1 MPIWQQDEIKIHYE
15 TFGEGFPVLLF
26 APGGMHSTIDVWNR
40 MPWNPIEVL
49 SAHFRVIAMDQR
61 NSGDSAAPI
70 SGSDGWATYAAD
82 HLALLDGL
90 GIDRCHVLGC
100 CIGGPYA
107 LGLIE
112 ADAERVAGVVLLQ
125 PIGHSDENRDAFYA
139 MFDAWAEDLRP
150 GRPEVSEQDWK
161 AFRGNMYDGDF
172 LFNVSRDFVR
182 GVDNPMLILMG
193 DDLYHPQA
201 ISREVAELAPRAEL
215 IEEWKE
221 GAAVQ
226 ASAARVVEFLQAHVP

>member
-70 SGSDGWATYAAD
+70 SGSDGWATYAAA

-90 GIDRCHVLGC
+90 GIALALLVGLPSLLYPFGPDQALFAYIGSGWLEGLWPYVDAMDHKPPGIFYVHAVL
-100 CIGGPYA
+100 A
-107 LGLIE
+107 
-112 ADAERVAGVVLLQ
+112 AGFGSAAQSAIRLLEWLLLPGMGWVIAAVVVRS
-125 PIGHSDENRDAFYA
+125 GR
-139 MFDAWAEDLRP
+139 LR
-150 GRPEVSEQDWK
+150 
-161 AFRGNMYDGDF
+161 DGD
-172 LFNVSRDFVR
+172 VGAAS
-182 GVDNPMLILMG
+182 LILAG
-193 DDLYHPQA
+193 LYFPCFDYWDSGQ
-201 ISREVAELAPRAEL
+201 
-215 IEEWKE
+215 
-221 GAAVQ
+221 
-226 ASAARVVEFLQAHVP
+226 VESGWG

>member
-1 MPIWQQDEIKIHYE
+1 
-15 TFGEGFPVLLF
+15 
-26 APGGMHSTIDVWNR
+26 MHSTIDVWDR

>member
-90 GIDRCHVLGC
+90 GIDHCHVLGC